1 MSLLPSITPDVVL
14 GGALAL
20 LSLLTYGACMV
31 LVSVGMRNMRS
42 EPGSLL
48 AAAAGVPTGLLISS
62 FLLAFGG
69 VGAGIS
75 AWAVV
80 AFALAGILSTYLG
93 RWLVFKSIELIGPS
107 GASALQS
114 TSPLLTAL
122 FAWVLL
128 GETIGW
134 MGMLGITLAILGL
147 VSMSLGLQRRAAGNP
162 AAAVGGSLAAGG
174 ARRSNAMVWGTLLF
188 GIASSAAYSGSH
200 IFRGSAVRIWNEPVL
215 GTTIGAAAGL
225 LALLLASRKKL
236 PDYRRE
242 ILANR
247 QGAALFAGIG
257 VLQFLA
263 QSLVIASMKYIPVS
277 VAALISMC
285 TPLVVMPISYFVM
298 RNQEKLNGVMVLGIL
313 ITLSGTAMSLIFAGK
328 H

>member
-1 MSLLPSITPDVVL
+1 MSLIPSITPDVAL

-20 LSLLTYGACMV
+20 LSLLTYGACTV
-31 LVSVGMRNMRS
+31 LISVGMRNMRS

-62 FLLAFGG
+62 FLLAFGE

-75 AWAVV
+75 TWAVV

-107 GASALQS
+107 AASALQS
-114 TSPLLTAL
+114 TSPLLTAF

-128 GETIGW
+128 GEMISW
-134 MGMLGITLAILGL
+134 MGILGITLAILGM
-147 VSMSLGLQRRAAGNP
+147 VSMSLGLHRRATGSP
-162 AAAVGGSLAAGG
+162 AAIGALPGGRT
-174 ARRSNAMVWGTLLF
+174 RRANALVWGALLL
-188 GIASSAAYSGSH
+188 GIASSAAYSSSH

-225 LALLLASRKKL
+225 LALLLANRKKL

-247 QGAALFAGIG
+247 QGAVLFAGIG

-313 ITLSGTAMSLIFAGK
+313 ITLSGTAISLVFAGE